1 MFFGRIKDLGGVL
14 ADYTVGT
21 VIVMVQLAR
30 AERTNRALLRS

>member
-1 MFFGRIKDLGGVL
+1 MFGRIRDLSGVL

-30 AERTNRALLRS
+30 AERTNRALMP

>member
-1 MFFGRIKDLGGVL
+1 MIGRIRDFGGVL

-30 AERTNRALLRS
+30 AERTNRALLRG